1 MEAPF
6 WTVGE
11 FIGLIDFLEPTSTG
25 ECVITVGALEPTPIK
40 GSQMSSYSRDR
51 RPIRILLADCT
62 KMACQLLADAIDQ
75 DPKIKVVAA
84 VTSALEASQVVSDI
98 APDIVLLGANLDG
111 RSTGGFDLARRLR
124 MIKPELFVVMLLDHL
139 DGASVVEA
147 FRAHASGVFIR
158 DGSVQSLRKC
168 IHSVFCGQVWAS
180 TEALR
185 FALEALAGTSMPS
198 VDPNSMALLTRR
210 EREVV
215 GLAVDGLKK
224 RDIARRLCLSEHTVK
239 NYLFSIFGK
248 LRVSS
253 RLELT
258 LAVKREWVQ
267 KPNVVSMPPPSV
279 ARRDDNVDWLQALA
293 EQGVA
298 SAQLL
303 LAQLYSEGRGVSQ
316 DRAQAYRFFVLAEK
330 SAQVIEISQSE
341 RKKLAGEMSREEIAE
356 AERRAASWIEENR
369 KHFTKPFPVAKATQ

>member
-1 MEAPF
+1 
-6 WTVGE
+6 
-11 FIGLIDFLEPTSTG
+11 
-25 ECVITVGALEPTPIK
+25 
-40 GSQMSSYSRDR
+40 MSSRPHDR
-51 RPIRILLADCT
+51 KPIRILLADCT

-84 VTSALEASQVVSDI
+84 VTSAVEASQVVRDI
-98 APDIVLLGANLDG
+98 SPDIVLLGSNLDG
-111 RSTGGFDLARRLR
+111 QATGGFALARRLR
-124 MIKPELFVVMLLDHL
+124 MIKPDLFVVMLLDHL

-168 IHSVFCGQVWAS
+168 IHSVFGGQVWAS

-185 FALEALAGTSMPS
+185 FALEALAGTSVPT
-198 VDPNSMALLTRR
+198 VDPDRMALLTRR

-224 RDIARRLCLSEHTVK
+224 REIARKLGLSEHTVK

-248 LRVSS
+248 LQVSS

-258 LAVKREWVQ
+258 LAVRREWVQ
-267 KPNVVSMPPPSV
+267 RANVVSMRHPST
-279 ARRDDNVDWLQALA
+279 ARHDHNVDWLRALA
-293 EQGVA
+293 EQGFA

-303 LAQLYSEGRGVSQ
+303 LAQLHSEGRGVAQ
-316 DRAQAYRFFVLAEK
+316 DRTQAYRFFLLAEK
-330 SAQVIEISQSE
+330 SAQVVEISRSE

-356 AERRAASWIEENR
+356 AKRRAANWIEENR
-369 KHFTKPFPVAKATQ
+369 KQVAKPFPVVKATQ

>member
-1 MEAPF
+1 
-6 WTVGE
+6 
-11 FIGLIDFLEPTSTG
+11 
-25 ECVITVGALEPTPIK
+25 
-40 GSQMSSYSRDR
+40 MSSYQRDR
-51 RPIRILLADCT
+51 RTIRILLADCT
-62 KMACQLLADAIDQ
+62 KMACQLLAAAIDQ

-84 VTSALEASQVVSDI
+84 VTSAVEASQVVTDS

-111 RSTGGFDLARRLR
+111 QSTGGFDLARRLR

-168 IHSVFCGQVWAS
+168 IHSVFGGQVWAS

-185 FALEALAGTSMPS
+185 FALEALAGTSMPT
-198 VDPNSMALLTRR
+198 VDPNSMASLTRR

-215 GLAVDGLKK
+215 ALAVDGLKK
-224 RDIARRLCLSEHTVK
+224 RDIAKKLCLSEHTVK

-248 LRVSS
+248 LQVSS

-267 KPNVVSMPPPSV
+267 KPNVVPMRPAS
-279 ARRDDNVDWLQALA
+279 ATRRDDNVDWLRALA

-303 LAQLYSEGRGVSQ
+303 LAQLYSQGRGVSQ
-316 DRAQAYRFFVLAEK
+316 DRSQAYRLFLLAEK
-330 SAQVIEISQSE
+330 SAQVIEISRSE
-341 RKKLAGEMSREEIAE
+341 RKKLASEMSREEIAE
-356 AERRAASWIEENR
+356 AERRAATWIEENR
-369 KHFTKPFPVAKATQ
+369 KQFAKPFPVAKATQ

>member
-1 MEAPF
+1 
-6 WTVGE
+6 
-11 FIGLIDFLEPTSTG
+11 
-25 ECVITVGALEPTPIK
+25 
-40 GSQMSSYSRDR
+40 MSSYPRDR

-62 KMACQLLADAIDQ
+62 RMACQLLADAIGQ

-98 APDIVLLGANLDG
+98 TPDIVLLGANLDG
-111 RSTGGFDLARRLR
+111 QSTGGFDLARRLR

-168 IHSVFCGQVWAS
+168 IHSVFGGQVWAS

-185 FALEALAGTSMPS
+185 FALEALAGTSMPT
-198 VDPNSMALLTRR
+198 VDPNCMALLTKR
-210 EREVV
+210 EQEVV

-224 RDIARRLCLSEHTVK
+224 RDIARKLCLSEHTVK

-267 KPNVVSMPPPSV
+267 KPNVVPMRPSRV
-279 ARRDDNVDWLQALA
+279 ARRDDNVNWLRALA

-316 DRAQAYRFFVLAEK
+316 DRAQAYRFFLLAEK
-330 SAQVIEISQSE
+330 SAQVIEISRRE
-341 RKKLAGEMSREEIAE
+341 RMKLASEMSREEIAE

-369 KHFTKPFPVAKATQ
+369 KQFAKPFPVAKATQ